1 MAIKAADGAI
11 AGVVAQMGEE
21 KTLLLLRFALRRT
34 AQCFRVTLCCCAK
47 VHSLGFTIEDDVEDN
62 RLTYGQVATPYS

>member
-21 KTLLLLRFALRRT
+21 NL
-34 AQCFRVTLCCCAK
+34 
-47 VHSLGFTIEDDVEDN
+47 DDVAVASVICP
-62 RLTYGQVATPYS
+62 LGQGAALPNAHLV